1 MEREII
7 IPKDEQEWLQM
18 RTKDITST
26 DCAALF
32 GISPYLSAFE
42 LWHRKKSG
50 DVITLDPNQR
60 MLWGNRLEASI
71 ALGVAEDYKLTVRP
85 MKEYIRIPTW
95 RMGCSFDFLIL
106 AGELVG
112 AREAIL
118 EVKNVD
124 SLAYKSGWLISG
136 DSVEA
141 PAHIELQAQFQM
153 FVSGRDLCFIAALIG
168 GNKVVLIK
176 READLAIQEAIK
188 AKVAQFW
195 ESIDKNQEPEP
206 DFKRDADF
214 ITKLSGYA
222 EPGKIVRNEIG
233 PLDDLVVSYKKWGAE
248 EAAANEEKEGVKAQI
263 LTMIGDAEKVLG
275 PGYTISAGVTP
286 PTLVEAYTRKAF
298 RGFRVYLKEKS

>member
-7 IPKDEQEWLQM
+7 IPKDEAHWHEM
-18 RTKDITST
+18 RSGVVTST
-26 DCAALF
+26 DLSALF
-32 GISPYLSAFE
+32 GISPYASAFE
-42 LWHRKKSG
+42 IWHRKKSG
-50 DVITLDPNQR
+50 EVLTLEPNAR
-60 MLWGNRLEASI
+60 LLWGNRLEKSI
-71 ALGVAEDYKLTVRP
+71 AEGIAEDYKMDVRH
-85 MKEYIRIPTW
+85 MKEFIRIPSW
-95 RMGCSFDFLIL
+95 RIGSSFDY
-106 AGELVG
+106 AVG
-112 AREAIL
+112 DDAIL
-118 EVKNVD
+118 EIKNVD
-124 SLAYKSGWLISG
+124 SLAYKDGWIVDAGKAES
-136 DSVEA
+136 
-141 PAHIELQAQFQM
+141 PPHIELQLQM
-153 FVSGRDLCFIAALIG
+153 QLLVSGRSHGWIGALIG

-222 EPGKIVRNEIG
+222 EPGKVVRNEAG
-233 PLDDLVVSYKKWGAE
+233 PLDDLVVYYKKWSAE
-248 EAAANEEKEGVKAQI
+248 EAAAKEEKEGVKAQI

-286 PTLVEAYTRKAF
+286 PTLIEAYTRKAF